1 MKDILYVDLVR
12 FVSSE
17 SGDNALSP
25 AKLSERRSIGINIQG
40 RPGNGGEAKVVLW
53 WGDLMGGTT
62 FSRAIQDV
70 VSYSCSV

>member
-40 RPGNGGEAKVVLW
+40 RPGNGGEAKVVLKY
-53 WGDLMGGTT
+53 GGE
-62 FSRAIQDV
+62 I
-70 VSYSCSV
+70 